1 MTRVLVFERGDRHL
15 DTFHVGEMSFL
26 LVHIRIET
34 DIGRT

>member
-15 DTFHVGEMSFL
+15 DIFHVGEMSFL

-34 DIGRT
+34 DIGRI